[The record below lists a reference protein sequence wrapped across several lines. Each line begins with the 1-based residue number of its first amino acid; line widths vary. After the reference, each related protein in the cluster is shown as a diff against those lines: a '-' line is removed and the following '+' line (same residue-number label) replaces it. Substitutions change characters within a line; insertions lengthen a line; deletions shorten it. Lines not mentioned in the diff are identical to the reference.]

1 MESPEPI
8 SPHEVDL
15 EFAAA
20 TQAAELDRHTVVGA
34 LWRCEGDQVRCLACG
49 HRCRIA
55 SGKRGLCRVRFN
67 RNNQLRVPFGYVSG
81 LQCDPIEK
89 KPFFHVLPGSL
100 ALTFGMLGCNF
111 HCSFCQNWITSQT
124 LRDAESRAPIQPI
137 SSDDIVREGRRR
149 GAQVV
154 VSSYNEPLITAEWA
168 KAVFESAR
176 AAGLR
181 CAIVSNGYASP
192 EVLDYLRPVL
202 AAVKIDLKTFNDSNY
217 RALGGTLKRVT
228 DTIRRVHALGLWLEV
243 VTLLIPGFN
252 DGSEELRK
260 LAGFLAS
267 VSPNIPWH
275 VTAFHPDF
283 RMTWM
288 RRTHPED
295 LVLAAQIGV
304 KAGLK
309 FVYAGNLPGLTQ
321 EWENTQCPGCRGTLV
336 ERTGF
341 SVRACRI
348 GVDGKCPE
356 CRTVVPGVWG

>member
-1 MESPEPI
+1 
-8 SPHEVDL
+8 VYL

-217 RALGGTLKRVT
+217 RALGGTLKQVT

-252 DGSEELRK
+252 DGSE
-260 LAGFLAS
+260 
-267 VSPNIPWH
+267 
-275 VTAFHPDF
+275 
-283 RMTWM
+283 
-288 RRTHPED
+288 
-295 LVLAAQIGV
+295 
-304 KAGLK
+304 
-309 FVYAGNLPGLTQ
+309 
-321 EWENTQCPGCRGTLV
+321 
-336 ERTGF
+336 
-341 SVRACRI
+341 
-348 GVDGKCPE
+348 
-356 CRTVVPGVWG
+356 